1 MKIKF
6 LLCALSTVSLLV
18 GSNVQIRL
26 AGKDDLELLLQLDY
40 EISFEYFK
48 PMYQEHYSQFAFGKN
63 PDKFLMDEVRADREI
78 FSNAILY
85 QDGIKLFC
93 AYDISQQKCAG
104 LLLIEQINEDNL
116 ELELLLIHSQ
126 YRRHGIGK
134 KLVYAGIKS
143 FTGIERCYV
152 QPFRFGN
159 DKTLAFYEKIGFKRL
174 GLAPADKFN
183 SYGERFSDLYFDY
196 CYEL

>member
-6 LLCALSTVSLLV
+6 LFCALSTVSLLV
-18 GSNVQIRL
+18 GSDVQIRL
-26 AGKDDLELLLQLDY
+26 ADKSDLELLLQLDY
-40 EISFEYFK
+40 EVSFEYFK
-48 PMYQEHYSQFAFGKN
+48 PMYHKYYSQFAFGKN

-78 FSNAILY
+78 FSDTILY
-85 QDGIKLFC
+85 QDDIKLFC
-93 AYDISQQKCAG
+93 AYDVGQQKCAG
-104 LLLIEQINEDNL
+104 LLLIEQIHEDDL

-134 KLVYAGIKS
+134 KLVYAGINS
-143 FTGIERCYV
+143 FTGAKRCYV

-159 DKTLAFYEKIGFKRL
+159 DKTLVFYEKIGFKCL
-174 GLAPADKFN
+174 GLASADKFN

-196 CYEL
+196 CYEF